1 MRSTCSFASRNFDM
15 RKKMCVFP
23 KVESLSHMFISIF
36 FLASEV
42 RIVNERKYDQTGDD
56 EEPSTR

>member
-1 MRSTCSFASRNFDM
+1 
-15 RKKMCVFP
+15 MCVS
-23 KVESLSHMFISIF
+23 KSGKLSHMFISIF